1 MNQIQ
6 ALLDELE
13 KVLADMGVLEDS
25 VPEGQTMDDGAE
37 KQLETLSARAEKIKS
52 RVAFHEMIAERQKE
66 NISLVVSRGA
76 QMAQVSRASVNVG
89 EAVTRGTDQQT
100 RTVAAVPRGEQRSK
114 VFTGPDAD
122 LRAYR
127 AGMHLRGYV
136 FGDAKARQWCIDNEV
151 RAQSGSVNELGG
163 VLVPPE
169 FANEVIRLVEAYGVF
184 PADARR
190 RPMKSDQMFVP
201 RRAGGLKAI
210 PIGENDTP
218 SESNITYNQVELV
231 SKLWGI
237 GNRTPN
243 SLIEDSPISLAD
255 ELSVETALAFA
266 LAWDEAGFIGD
277 GGPAYHGTTGL
288 VTALGNLSSAKG
300 VVSSGATRTTFD
312 TLTIPDFTSVMSR
325 LPVYARQNAKWYIS
339 PYGWAA
345 GMARLMVTQNGNK
358 KDDVAGPMPDSFL
371 GYPVRQVIPML
382 GDATGTASKILA
394 LFGDMRLS
402 SSFGDRRAVAVKTSS
417 DRYMEY
423 DQTFT
428 FATARACMV
437 NHDIG
442 TSAVAGPV
450 VALRAAAS

>member
-1 MNQIQ
+1 VNQIK

-13 KVLADMGVLEDS
+13 KVLADMGALEDS
-25 VPEGQTMDDGAE
+25 VPEGETMTEEAE
-37 KQLETLSARAEKIKS
+37 KELETLSTRAEKIKS
-52 RVAFHEMIAERQKE
+52 RVAFHEKIAERQKE
-66 NISLVVSRGA
+66 NIGLVVSRGA
-76 QMAQVSRASVNVG
+76 QMAQVNRASVNVG
-89 EAVTRGTDQQT
+89 EVVTRGIDPQT

-184 PADARR
+184 PSEARR

-201 RRAGGLKAI
+201 RRVGGLKAI

-277 GGPAYHGTTGL
+277 GGPAFHATTGL
-288 VTALGNLSSAKG
+288 VTALGNLSGARG

-345 GMARLMVTQNGNK
+345 GMARLMMTQNGNK

-382 GDATGTASKILA
+382 GDATGTASKILC

-442 TSAVAGPV
+442 TNTIAGPV